1 MKRITKLSLVAA
13 LSLSSLVTIAN
24 ANESLADAFTNGKIK
39 TRIQYENGI
48 TNGLYEEYN
57 DKYLIKKCFY
67 REGMHDGEYVECF
80 PDGTVCIKASFIKG
94 KKNGRC
100 QKF

>member
-39 TRIQYENGI
+39 SE
-48 TNGLYEEYN
+48 
-57 DKYLIKKCFY
+57 IKSVYSNSNF
-67 REGMHDGEYVECF
+67 
-80 PDGTVCIKASFIKG
+80 
-94 KKNGRC
+94 
-100 QKF
+100 